1 MIRFRRRRVTPL
13 AALGRGLAAGLAGSL
28 AQDVFFAL
36 TKKIAP
42 ESPKEAFEPPEPQ
55 QKEERATETAARRV
69 VEGAMKRELP
79 KKSVAG
85 RVVHY
90 LFGGAWGGAYGLL
103 AGSFRPAATLGGGA
117 AFGSLV
123 WLVSDD
129 FILPVFKLAAW
140 PRAYPL
146 KNHAY
151 AVAAHLVYGATVY
164 GVYKGITRAVG

>member
-1 MIRFRRRRVTPL
+1 MIRRRRVTPL

-28 AQDVFFAL
+28 AQDIFFAL
-36 TKKIAP
+36 
-42 ESPKEAFEPPEPQ
+42 
-55 QKEERATETAARRV
+55 AARRV

-79 KKSVAG
+79 KKSIAG
-85 RVVHY
+85 RV
-90 LFGGAWGGAYGLL
+90 GAWGGAYGLL
-103 AGSFRPAATLGGGA
+103 AGSFRPAATPGGGA

-151 AVAAHLVYGATVY
+151 AAAAHLVYGATVY
-164 GVYKGITRAVG
+164 GVYKATG